1 MYQTCLYCDANLGTN
16 DMLESMPIGR
26 RVAFDGVKGRVW
38 VVCKSCERWNLAPL
52 DERWETIEDGER
64 IFRATR
70 IRVSTDNIGLA
81 RLPDGT
87 ELVRIGKPL
96 RPEFAAWRYGDQFGR
111 RRRRVIA
118 AGSVGAIAMVAAAP
132 VAVPAALTALWSGGI
147 YVSGWVAGGAQVPYQ
162 VAKDWLLSERTVAR
176 VPGTLGEPLNVRV
189 RHLRDSVLRYDG
201 AELAIDLKHD
211 AGDSLLTGAAAQ
223 RGLGMLLA
231 RSNAWGAS
239 RAQVRAAVQR
249 IGERGDVSGWLGV
262 ASRLSGRPGGRVMSK
277 MRKVGALGLTPIE
290 RLAVEMAMHEDAE
303 RRVLEGE
310 LEHLATAWRSAEE
323 IAAIADAL

>member
-16 DMLESMPIGR
+16 DMLESMPVGR

-64 IFRATR
+64 MFRSTR
-70 IRVSTDNIGLA
+70 IRVSTDNVGLA
-81 RLPDGT
+81 RLPDGS

-176 VPGTLGEPLNVRV
+176 VPGTLGESLNVRV

-323 IAAIADAL
+323 IAAIADTL

>member
-1 MYQTCLYCDANLGTN
+1 
-16 DMLESMPIGR
+16 
-26 RVAFDGVKGRVW
+26 
-38 VVCKSCERWNLAPL
+38 
-52 DERWETIEDGER
+52 
-64 IFRATR
+64 
-70 IRVSTDNIGLA
+70 
-81 RLPDGT
+81 
-87 ELVRIGKPL
+87 
-96 RPEFAAWRYGDQFGR
+96 
-111 RRRRVIA
+111 
-118 AGSVGAIAMVAAAP
+118 MVAAAP

-162 VAKDWLLSERTVAR
+162 VAKEWLLSERTVAR
-176 VPGTLGEPLNVRV
+176 VPGALGESLNVRV

-211 AGDSLLTGAAAQ
+211 AGESLLTGAAAQ
-223 RGLGMLLA
+223 RGLGVLLA

-249 IGERGDVSGWLGV
+249 IGERGDVSGWLDV

-310 LEHLATAWRSAEE
+310 LEHLAGAWRSAEE

>member
-1 MYQTCLYCDANLGTN
+1 MYRSCLFCDAVFGTN
-16 DMLESMPIGR
+16 DVLEAMPVGR
-26 RVAFDGVKGRVW
+26 RIAFDGEKGRVW
-38 VVCKSCERWNLAPL
+38 VVCRSCERWNLAPL
-52 DERWETIEDGER
+52 EERWETIEDGER
-64 IFRATR
+64 LFRSTR

-81 RLPDGT
+81 RLADGT
-87 ELVRIGKPL
+87 ELVRIGRPL

-111 RRRRVIA
+111 RRRRAIA
-118 AGSVGAIAMVAAAP
+118 AGSVGAAAVIVAAP

-162 VAKDWLLSERTVAR
+162 VAKDWLLSERTIAR
-176 VPGTLGEPLNVRV
+176 LPGITENTINVRV
-189 RHLRDSVLRYDG
+189 RHLRESVLRYDG
-201 AELAIDLKHD
+201 SDLAIDLKHD
-211 AGDSLLTGAAAQ
+211 AGETLLTGADAH
-223 RGLGMLLA
+223 RGLGVLLA

-249 IGERGDVSGWLGV
+249 IGERGDVAGWLG
-262 ASRLSGRPGGRVMSK
+262 AAARLSGRPGGRVMSK

-323 IAAIADAL
+323 IAAIAETL